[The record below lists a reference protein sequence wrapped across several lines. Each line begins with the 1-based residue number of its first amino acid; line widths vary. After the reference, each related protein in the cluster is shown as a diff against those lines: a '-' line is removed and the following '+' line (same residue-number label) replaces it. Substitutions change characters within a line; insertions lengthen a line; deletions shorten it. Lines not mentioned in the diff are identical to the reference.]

1 MNLLIPIQ
9 LFNIGLVL
17 GTIYW
22 ERKTFK
28 WIHSRI
34 DRQQWSLNEL
44 FSWKSQAV
52 GIDKAIDLKN
62 MNDRITSF
70 SDKYSDLFSQLDNC
84 RREIKTLEAEIASV
98 RAL

>member
-1 MNLLIPIQ
+1 MIIMLIINFILLCF
-9 LFNIGLVL
+9 L
-17 GTIYW
+17 TYW
-22 ERKTFK
+22 ERKYFK
-28 WIHSRI
+28 FIRWQLSHHDTRL
-34 DRQQWSLNEL
+34 REL
-44 FSWKSQAV
+44 FDWKSQAV